1 MTRAGSTPD
10 AILMMNMSHSKKR
23 RNDSTDTDTE
33 GTTEDGA
40 QSAETNYA
48 DPSAWVGQA
57 EAFARREPVK
67 AVASA
72 VGAGFLVHLLPMRA
86 ILGAL
91 IAVAFALAR
100 PTLLFLG
107 LLKAWDLCPCKKEP
121 KI

>member
-1 MTRAGSTPD
+1 MMT
-10 AILMMNMSHSKKR
+10 MSHSKKTK
-23 RNDSTDTDTE
+23 NEITDTGVATDADEQDADTN
-33 GTTEDGA
+33 A
-40 QSAETNYA
+40 VSYA
-48 DPSAWVGQA
+48 DPSAWIGQA
-57 EAFARREPVK
+57 EEFARREPVK

-72 VGAGFLVHLLPMRA
+72 VGAGFLLNLLPVRA